1 LLCITAME
9 VSHFFMGTAMLTIT
23 AEFWLAFVLIVGGL
37 MAVDLFVVHRTPHAV
52 KPREALF
59 WAGLWVALAI
69 LFNSGIA
76 IWYSRQGAVEFF
88 SAYLI
93 ELSLSVD
100 NLFVFLVIFRYF
112 RIPPDL
118 QHRLLFVG
126 VLSALVMRALFIMV
140 GLALLERF
148 HWMTYVFGLIL
159 ILTAL
164 RLLLKPSEEVEI
176 ERNLVM
182 RIARR
187 FLRIT
192 PVYHGGHFLI
202 RQHGRLVATPLFIAL
217 ILIESTD
224 LLFALDS
231 IPAALAI
238 SRDPF
243 IVYTSNAFA
252 ILGLRTFF
260 FVLAGMM
267 NRFVYLHYGLAVILS
282 FVGVKMLLASVY
294 KIPPGASLGFIAS
307 VLLTSVVFSL
317 LVRRETNDES
327 NGDR

>member
-1 LLCITAME
+1 M
-9 VSHFFMGTAMLTIT
+9 IT
-23 AEFWLAFVLIVGGL
+23 AEFWLAFVLIVGSL
-37 MAVDLFVVHRTPHAV
+37 MAIDLFVVHRTPHEV
-52 KPREALF
+52 KPRAALL
-59 WAGLWVALAI
+59 WAALWVALAV
-69 LFNSGIA
+69 LFNIGIA

-112 RIPPDL
+112 RIAPDI

-126 VLSALVMRALFIMV
+126 VLSALIMRALFIML
-140 GLALLERF
+140 GLALLQHF

-164 RLLLKPSEEVEI
+164 RLLRKPSEEVEI

-182 RIARR
+182 RVARR
-187 FLRIT
+187 FLRLT
-192 PVYHGGHFLI
+192 PVYHGGRFFI
-202 RQHGRLVATPLFIAL
+202 RQNGQLVATPLLVAL

-224 LLFALDS
+224 LMFALDS
-231 IPAALAI
+231 IPAALAV

-252 ILGLRTFF
+252 ILGLRSFF
-260 FVLAGMM
+260 FVLAGFM
-267 NRFVYLHYGLAVILS
+267 NRFVYLHYGLAVILF
-282 FVGVKMLLASVY
+282 FVGVKMLLAPVY
-294 KIPPGASLGFIAS
+294 KISPGASLGFIAS
-307 VLLTSVVFSL
+307 ILLMSVVLSL
-317 LVRRETNDES
+317 LVGSKETPDEE

>member
-1 LLCITAME
+1 M
-9 VSHFFMGTAMLTIT
+9 IT
-23 AEFWLAFVLIVGGL
+23 AEFWLAFVLIVGSL
-37 MAVDLFVVHRTPHAV
+37 MAIDLFVVHRTPHEV
-52 KPREALF
+52 KPREALL
-59 WAGLWVALAI
+59 WAALWVALAV
-69 LFNSGIA
+69 LFNIGIA

-112 RIPPDL
+112 RIAPDI

-126 VLSALVMRALFIMV
+126 VLSALIMRALFIML
-140 GLALLERF
+140 GLALLQHF

-164 RLLLKPSEEVEI
+164 RLLRKPSEEVEI

-182 RIARR
+182 RVARR
-187 FLRIT
+187 FLRLT
-192 PVYHGGHFLI
+192 PVYHGGRFFI
-202 RQHGRLVATPLFIAL
+202 RQNGQLVATPLLVAL

-224 LLFALDS
+224 LMFALDS
-231 IPAALAI
+231 IPAALAV

-252 ILGLRTFF
+252 ILGLRSFF
-260 FVLAGMM
+260 FVLAGFM
-267 NRFVYLHYGLAVILS
+267 NRFVYLHYGLAVILA
-282 FVGVKMLLASVY
+282 FVGVKMLLAPVY
-294 KIPPGASLGFIAS
+294 KISPGVSLGFIAS
-307 VLLTSVVFSL
+307 ILLMSVVLSL
-317 LVRRETNDES
+317 LVGSKETPDEE

>member
-1 LLCITAME
+1 M
-9 VSHFFMGTAMLTIT
+9 IT
-23 AEFWLAFVLIVGGL
+23 AEFWLAFVLIVGSL
-37 MAVDLFVVHRTPHAV
+37 MAIDLFVVHRTPHEV
-52 KPREALF
+52 KPREALL
-59 WAGLWVALAI
+59 WAALWVALAV
-69 LFNSGIA
+69 LFNIGIA

-112 RIPPDL
+112 RIAPDI

-126 VLSALVMRALFIMV
+126 VLSALIMRALFIML
-140 GLALLERF
+140 GLALLQHF

-164 RLLLKPSEEVEI
+164 RLLRKPSEEVEI

-182 RIARR
+182 RVARR
-187 FLRIT
+187 FLRLT
-192 PVYHGGHFLI
+192 PVYHGGRFFI
-202 RQHGRLVATPLFIAL
+202 RQNGQLVATPLLVAL

-224 LLFALDS
+224 LMFALDS
-231 IPAALAI
+231 IPAALAV

-252 ILGLRTFF
+252 ILGLRSFF
-260 FVLAGMM
+260 FVLAGFM
-267 NRFVYLHYGLAVILS
+267 NRFVYLHYGLAVILF
-282 FVGVKMLLASVY
+282 FVGVKMLLAPVY
-294 KIPPGASLGFIAS
+294 KISPGASLGFIAS
-307 VLLTSVVFSL
+307 ILLMSVVLSL
-317 LVRRETNDES
+317 LVGSKETPDEE

>member
-1 LLCITAME
+1 M
-9 VSHFFMGTAMLTIT
+9 
-23 AEFWLAFVLIVGGL
+23 FWLAFVLIVGSL
-37 MAVDLFVVHRTPHAV
+37 MAIDLFVVHRNPHEV

-59 WAGLWVALAI
+59 WAALWVALAV
-69 LFNSGIA
+69 LFNIGIA
-76 IWYSRQGAVEFF
+76 IWYDRQGAVEFF

-112 RIPPDL
+112 RIASDI

-126 VLSALVMRALFIMV
+126 VLSALIMRALFIML
-140 GLALLERF
+140 GLALLQHF

-164 RLLLKPSEEVEI
+164 RLLRKPSEEVEI

-182 RIARR
+182 RVARR
-187 FLRIT
+187 FLRLT
-192 PVYHGGHFLI
+192 PVYHGGRFFI
-202 RQHGRLVATPLFIAL
+202 RQHGQLVATPLLVAL

-224 LLFALDS
+224 LMFALDS
-231 IPAALAI
+231 IPAALAV

-252 ILGLRTFF
+252 ILGLRSFF
-260 FVLAGMM
+260 FVLAGFM

-294 KIPPGASLGFIAS
+294 KISPGASLGFIAS
-307 VLLTSVVFSL
+307 TLLMSVVLSL
-317 LVRRETNDES
+317 LVGSKETPDEE

>member
-1 LLCITAME
+1 
-9 VSHFFMGTAMLTIT
+9 
-23 AEFWLAFVLIVGGL
+23 
-37 MAVDLFVVHRTPHAV
+37 
-52 KPREALF
+52 
-59 WAGLWVALAI
+59 
-69 LFNSGIA
+69 
-76 IWYSRQGAVEFF
+76 VEFF

-112 RIPPDL
+112 RIAPDI

-126 VLSALVMRALFIMV
+126 VLSALIMRALFIML
-140 GLALLERF
+140 GLALLQHF

-164 RLLLKPSEEVEI
+164 RLLRKPSEEVEI

-182 RIARR
+182 RVARR
-187 FLRIT
+187 FLRLT
-192 PVYHGGHFLI
+192 PVYHGGRFFI
-202 RQHGRLVATPLFIAL
+202 RQNGQLVATPLLVAL

-224 LLFALDS
+224 LMFALDS
-231 IPAALAI
+231 IPAALAV

-252 ILGLRTFF
+252 ILGLRSFF
-260 FVLAGMM
+260 FVLAGFM
-267 NRFVYLHYGLAVILS
+267 NRFVYLHYGLAVILF
-282 FVGVKMLLASVY
+282 FVGVKMLLAPVY
-294 KIPPGASLGFIAS
+294 KISPGASLGFIAS